1 MSQRSTRGSEWT
13 SLLRVLVL
21 LQQLSRGPATA
32 QELIEAVLNT
42 VGTDAYPESKR
53 ARDSAFKHDRENL
66 RNRLGADF
74 GYDQRTQTYNL
85 NDPGPFGQIHLS
97 EDGLRGLALLS
108 QDFGNGVGQ
117 WASIRA
123 LLNEIIPRLSPEAK
137 RRLESQPEGVSL
149 DLRQDVDKGII
160 PPHVWKTVQ
169 RATEKHRKLSFHY
182 ISPRYEDRQPVSYE
196 VAPQKLLYQEG
207 HWYLRAWSL
216 SRRNAQGEEIREPAY
231 LRFRLN
237 YILDDEALYIL
248 PTVLPAPY
256 RRPPRFQVRYLLK
269 PEIGRGEVS
278 HHFDETQITPHPDGS
293 AEVHGSTDD
302 VWEAA
307 RILLG
312 YGEGCLVLGG
322 EELIKEMLRRVRGM
336 ASNYGLLD

>member
-1 MSQRSTRGSEWT
+1 
-13 SLLRVLVL
+13 

-32 QELIEAVLNT
+32 KELIVAVLET
-42 VGTDAYPESKR
+42 VGSDAYPDSDT
-53 ARDSAFKHDRENL
+53 ARESAFKHDRENL

-74 GYDQRTQTYNL
+74 IYDQRTRQYSL

-108 QDFGNGVGQ
+108 RDFGNGVGLQ
-117 WASIRA
+117 ASIRA
-123 LLNEIIPRLSPEAK
+123 LLNEIMPRLSPEAR
-137 RRLESQPEGVSL
+137 RRLESQPEGISL
-149 DLRQDVDKGII
+149 DLRQDVDQGVI
-160 PPHVWKTVQ
+160 PLRVWESVQ

-182 ISPRYEDRQPVSYE
+182 VSPRYENGQPVFYE

-216 SRRNAQGEEIREPAY
+216 SRREAQGDERREPAY

-237 YILDDEALYIL
+237 YILDDEGLHIL
-248 PTVLPAPY
+248 PTVLPAPF
-256 RRPPRFQVRYLLK
+256 RRPPRIPVHYLLK
-269 PEIGRGEVS
+269 PEIGRGEIS
-278 HHFDETQITPHPDGS
+278 HHFDEIQITRHPDGS
-293 AEVHGSTDD
+293 AEVRGSTDD

-312 YGEGCLVLGG
+312 YGEGCIVLGG
-322 EELIKEMLRRVRGM
+322 EELVKEMLCRVRGM
-336 ASNYGLLD
+336 ASNYGLLA